1 MVSEKVPVS
10 THGGDTFRRSLG
22 NTSMIFFFTSRLR
35 LLRFFL
41 TNSKGQASACG
52 VLRNSDDEGLPG
64 SSGSCMQSCGH
75 VYKVKTG
82 EADAHEA
89 ISSHTSLD
97 KLAKLAIGPDYTPPV
112 EVTAHISNDA
122 MGTKFE

>member
-1 MVSEKVPVS
+1 MHGFFRGGVAKEDVVAPPVNAKKE
-10 THGGDTFRRSLG
+10 TALD
-22 NTSMIFFFTSRLR
+22 
-35 LLRFFL
+35 FL